1 MTHKHPSL
9 VFGQDVESQAIGLAL
24 STRDPN
30 PRSPAFALQAIY
42 KLVEKNGVVDAR
54 WRLHTRIKEKI
65 ETTYRDRVSWNEM
78 LCHWQVGTGTHVPFE
93 EIAKAAIRWY
103 INGWDL
109 TRHTRDT
116 EVQYP
121 EDVELLPW
129 SSEFKHMSD
138 VLRPLSDELTR
149 RIFITNHS
157 NRIYYID
164 VVPEKPDRFVAS
176 VGHFDDGYESHRR
189 CGPPDTLW
197 NLEMKTVFPILK
209 GVRVLSY
216 QIHDIFV
223 KRGV

>member
-1 MTHKHPSL
+1 MKMRRVSSSDNGRKTSDMCLNSL
-9 VFGQDVESQAIGLAL
+9 LHGS
-24 STRDPN
+24 N

-121 EDVELLPW
+121 EDVELG
-129 SSEFKHMSD
+129 SRVESA
-138 VLRPLSDELTR
+138 RPMACDST
-149 RIFITNHS
+149 S
-157 NRIYYID
+157 C
-164 VVPEKPDRFVAS
+164 P
-176 VGHFDDGYESHRR
+176 
-189 CGPPDTLW
+189 
-197 NLEMKTVFPILK
+197 KTKLGCLCVI
-209 GVRVLSY
+209 
-216 QIHDIFV
+216 
-223 KRGV
+223 